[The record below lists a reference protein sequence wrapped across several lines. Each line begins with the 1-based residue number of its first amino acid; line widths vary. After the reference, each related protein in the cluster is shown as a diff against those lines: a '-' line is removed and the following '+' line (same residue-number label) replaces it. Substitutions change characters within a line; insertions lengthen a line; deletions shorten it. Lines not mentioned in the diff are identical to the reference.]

1 MKKQKKKKNKFK
13 KHLPEI
19 IYGTCCVAVFST
31 MAFSIWHFLIKPDA
45 QQVNINAP
53 ETPTTKIYAEVTAT
67 VPTETIQTIQ
77 TSENTVYYNGRNF
90 RNNRSYNND
99 HTGNHGNY
107 RSEKDH
113 CRKNSC

>member
-53 ETPTTKIYAEVTAT
+53 ETPATTIYAEVTT
-67 VPTETIQTIQ
+67 TIPT
-77 TSENTVYYNGRNF
+77 G
-90 RNNRSYNND
+90 
-99 HTGNHGNY
+99 HHGHY